1 MRPDVGLRLRLTR
14 PTFRAERVATLIC
27 AYPVILSLCFGIAL
41 LLYGEMGRYWQGG
54 GEEPDMDNKMTI
66 GVQKSWTVYL
76 GFALLFGSVLASSA
90 QNMETDQRSR
100 VVVTREN
107 LHSFSSGSG
116 CKSVPYT
123 GLVEGRAFIVAEA
136 FVRMELWT
144 QEGLE
149 IPVQQRER
157 LVDSRIYFH
166 QGNAYAD
173 WYPDRDP
180 GGVCP
185 ELEASLAGFPKEL
198 EGMLDLVQNN
208 TAQAD
213 PPCEPAIALTVDGNR
228 VVESYELVTDCGL
241 H

>member
-1 MRPDVGLRLRLTR
+1 
-14 PTFRAERVATLIC
+14 
-27 AYPVILSLCFGIAL
+27 
-41 LLYGEMGRYWQGG
+41 
-54 GEEPDMDNKMTI
+54 MDNKMTV
-66 GVQKSWTVYL
+66 GVQKSLKVYL
-76 GFALLFGSVLASSA
+76 GFALLLGSVLASFA
-90 QNMETDQRSR
+90 QDAGESR
-100 VVVTREN
+100 MSEVVVTRQN

-123 GLVEGRAFIVAEA
+123 GLVDGRAFIVAEA

-144 QEGLE
+144 QEGLG

-157 LVDSRIYFH
+157 LIDSRIYFH

-185 ELEASLAGFPKEL
+185 ELEASLADFPKEL

-208 TAQAD
+208 TAQVE

-241 H
+241 R